1 MESLSHFSLSDIYFL
16 ASGEFC
22 HLSADNLCKQFLPR
36 TSVLISVETVG
47 HSDSVSSG
55 KKFLKKLILKEV
67 NRRHK
72 KHEKLPSIQ
81 RVKHSQR

>member
-1 MESLSHFSLSDIYFL
+1 MVAIFLSLTYTSLPA
-16 ASGEFC
+16 ASFVI
-22 HLSADNLCKQFLPR
+22 SALITFANSFDT

-55 KKFLKKLILKEV
+55 KNFLKKLILKEV

-81 RVKHSQR
+81 TTLAKSEI